1 MVLQEVVRGV
11 GKVVASLLL
20 AMALFSLAAFA
31 SASSN
36 SLIIGST
43 QEHTA
48 LNPWYHT
55 SDPNEN
61 IQLLLNIGL
70 TYFDIDGDLLPGL
83 ATEVPT
89 LDNGRLR
96 VTYDGS
102 GNFVLQEVD
111 WTLRDDAYWSDGVPI
126 TTDDVLFTYEVQKTP
141 EVSAANLAK
150 TQLIQEIVRI
160 DDKNFTIVYGA
171 PNLFSTYTGGNIGL
185 SRWADIAPKHIWE
198 PIYRDVMARVEA
210 QPDQA
215 AAIVTADFIG
225 APGSTGQD
233 PSQVV
238 TSGAF
243 RFVEWVH
250 GQYLR
255 AERRDDF
262 FLLPSGDPD
271 DYVQEVIVRFIVNQ
285 PTLVSA
291 LISGEIDASDDWGL
305 AGMDPAVLRAQ
316 LGNRGEVVISASGVI
331 ENLLPNQ
338 FNDECSLVDDLLLG
352 DKRTRQALT
361 MAIDREEIANTVY
374 PGAIVSNSCMARGD
388 LGFDDT
394 LNPWPYDPAAASA
407 LLAELGW
414 EDLDGDGWL
423 ERVTEDN
430 RTVEFILH
438 WQSTP
443 ATFRVR
449 TSEILQEYYEA
460 VGIKL
465 IPRTMPGPQITA
477 TPYIMHGAD
486 CVWTGFIEFGT
497 PGGLGISPADP
508 LMDQLWAN
516 DYTESPV
523 DAILENVPTSE
534 NDYGGINF
542 FGYVSDEYDRL
553 RAEALTEFDVDKRV
567 TILKEM
573 QRIFNEELGTI
584 PLYDRV
590 DIYTRATGLL
600 NYQKL
605 PIVRTLNWNAWEWGW
620 EQNGAVPAR

>member
-1 MVLQEVVRGV
+1 MVRRTSMRRSGGV
-11 GKVVASLLL
+11 IVFLSL
-20 AMALFSLAAFA
+20 AMILLSSAAFA
-31 SASSN
+31 SADSN
-36 SLIIGST
+36 SLVIGST

-48 LNPWYHT
+48 LNPWFHT

-89 LDNGRLR
+89 LGNGRLR
-96 VTYDGS
+96 IIYDDS
-102 GNFVLQEVD
+102 GAFVRQEVD

-141 EVSAANLAK
+141 EISAANLAK
-150 TQLIQEIVRI
+150 TQMIQEIVVA
-160 DDKNFTIVYGA
+160 DDKSFTIVYSS

-198 PIYRDVMARVEA
+198 PIYRDVMARVAA

-215 AAIVTADFIG
+215 AAIVEADFVG
-225 APGSTGQD
+225 APGSTGAD

-262 FLLPSGDPD
+262 FLLPPGDPAN
-271 DYVQEVIVRFIVNQ
+271 YVQDVIVRFIVSQ
-285 PTLVSA
+285 PTLISA
-291 LISGEIDASDDWGL
+291 IISGEIDASDDWGL

-338 FNDECSLVDDLLLG
+338 FNDECSLVDDVLLG

-361 MAIDREEIANTVY
+361 MAIDREEIAATVY

-388 LGFDDT
+388 MGFDDT
-394 LNPWPYDPAAASA
+394 LNEWPYDPAAASA
-407 LLAELGW
+407 LLTELGW

-423 ERVTEDN
+423 ERVLADG
-430 RTVEFILH
+430 RTIEFVLH
-438 WQSTP
+438 WQSTT

-449 TSEILQEYYEA
+449 TAEILQEYYEA
-460 VGIKL
+460 VGIKF

-516 DYTESPV
+516 DYTEDPV
-523 DAILENVPTSE
+523 DDILENVPTAE

-553 RAEALTEFDVDKRV
+553 RGEALAEFDVDKRIA
-567 TILKEM
+567 ILKEM
-573 QRIFNEELGTI
+573 QQVFNEELGTI

-590 DIYTRATGLL
+590 DIYTTATGLL
-600 NYQKL
+600 NYAKQ

-620 EQNGAVPAR
+620 EQNGAVSAR